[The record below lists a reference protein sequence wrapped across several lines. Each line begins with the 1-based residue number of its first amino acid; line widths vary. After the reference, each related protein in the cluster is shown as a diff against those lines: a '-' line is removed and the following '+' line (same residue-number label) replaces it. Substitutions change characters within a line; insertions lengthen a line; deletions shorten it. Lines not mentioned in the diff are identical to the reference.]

1 MRGASHTHQGLV
13 QGRMSLW
20 LELSRHKDD
29 HHTTDPETATAGS
42 EDMDG
47 GDAAAIQ
54 NDNRLNTAD
63 RMDLIA
69 YQVIPEEVD

>member
-29 HHTTDPETATAGS
+29 HHTTDPEQRRPAVRTWMAGTQPLSRTITGSIPQTAWT
-42 EDMDG
+42 
-47 GDAAAIQ
+47 
-54 NDNRLNTAD
+54 
-63 RMDLIA
+63 
-69 YQVIPEEVD
+69 